1 VTGRWKCL
9 AAITLACLVLW
20 GCGSDRVSG
29 STTETENVLTAVE
42 FRVDS
47 LLPSWNC
54 WTCTSTVV
62 TVRVDSSVLD
72 FAKTDSLGHD
82 LVVERQDSTPVPF
95 EVVFWD
101 RHAARGRLH
110 VRIDPSLMIPGA
122 RIRLRWGKPLQVR
135 SDPGAVWHA
144 ISAVQKLL
152 LNSVLVD
159 DFEQGTTRSLL
170 PDSASWYTSHADS
183 ATVSSPALVAAGAGR
198 RGTALHISYNA
209 PSATFRYA
217 LTGIRLGKAPVCL
230 RSLDSLVVWV
240 RGSGTLGVAFDHLG
254 DSTNSGKA
262 WLHRPLDSS
271 WTRLSIRPQDLDTAN
286 GVGGNVGWNLMRD
299 SVSNLTFFA
308 SGGSDLWI
316 DDVRLYGIDRND
328 LK

>member
-1 VTGRWKCL
+1 MTGRWNCL
-9 AAITLACLVLW
+9 AAIALAGFVLW

-62 TVRVDSSVLD
+62 TVRVDSSVLN
-72 FAKTDSLGHD
+72 FAKTDSLGRD

-101 RHAARGRLH
+101 RQAARGRLH
-110 VRIDPSLMIPGA
+110 VRIDSPLMVPGA
-122 RIRLRWGKPLQVR
+122 RIRLRWGRPLQVR

-144 ISAVQKLL
+144 ISPAQKLL

-170 PDSASWYTSHADS
+170 PDSASWYSAHSDS
-183 ATVSSPALVAAGAGR
+183 ATVSAPGLVAAGAGR
-198 RGTALHISYNA
+198 RGTALHISYKA
-209 PSATFRYA
+209 PSATFRYS
-217 LTGIRLGKAPVCL
+217 LMGIRLGASPVSL

-240 RGSGTLGVAFDHLG
+240 RGSGTLSFAFDHLG
-254 DSTNSGKA
+254 DSANSGKA
-262 WLHRPLDSS
+262 WMHKHLDSV

-286 GVGGNVGWNLMRD
+286 GIGGNVGWMATCD
-299 SVSNLTFFA
+299 FVSNLTFLVT
-308 SGGSDLWI
+308 GGSELWI
-316 DDVRLYGIDRND
+316 DDVRIYGIDRND

>member
-1 VTGRWKCL
+1 MTGRRNCL
-9 AAITLACLVLW
+9 AVIALAGFALW

-110 VRIDPSLMIPGA
+110 VRVDSSLMAPGA
-122 RIRLRWGKPLQVR
+122 RIRLRWGQPLQVR

-144 ISAVQKLL
+144 ISAAQKLL

-183 ATVSSPALVAAGAGR
+183 ATVSALGLVSAGAGR
-198 RGTALHISYNA
+198 RGTGLHISYYA
-209 PSATFRYA
+209 PSATHRYV
-217 LTGIRLGKAPVCL
+217 LMGVVLGKKPVCL
-230 RSLDSLVVWV
+230 RSLDSLVIWV
-240 RGSGTLGVAFDHLG
+240 RGSGTLGVAFDRLG
-254 DSTNSGKA
+254 DSATSGKA
-262 WLHRPLDSS
+262 WLHKPLDSS
-271 WTRLSIRPQDLDTAN
+271 WTRLSIRPQDLDTAD
-286 GVGGNVGWNLMRD
+286 GVGGNVGWNAVRD

-328 LK
+328 FK